1 VEAPHEKLAVVSV
14 MAVNVRLVGTV
25 GADRSPLPA
34 ELAESLKSS
43 TATNASAALPTISEK
58 RRVLSDL
65 THVDYCYSQVSS
77 LRFYDAR
84 EGVMRRLRRLQGDAQ

>member
-1 VEAPHEKLAVVSV
+1 LSVEAPHEKLAVVSL

-34 ELAESLKSS
+34 ELAEILKSS

-58 RRVLSDL
+58 RRVVMMDPPLDEPFQIP
-65 THVDYCYSQVSS
+65 VIKSS
-77 LRFYDAR
+77 W
-84 EGVMRRLRRLQGDAQ
+84 GVPWTQ